1 MKRPRRRVLLTAY
14 HFPPLGGGGVLRVLK
29 LARYLSATGWIPEVL
44 CADDPAYQPRDP
56 AKLAEVDC
64 PIFRVPARRPPSLA
78 RLLGLRRDVTGK
90 RAPDEPKSGD
100 ARRGLYQ
107 RLVALG
113 ALPDLYRPWIRSASS
128 TAAAL
133 IHQRGYDLL
142 WTTAPPFSTLLVGLR
157 LKRLFGVPWVADL
170 RDSWTPGPF
179 FAPPTA
185 LHQAL
190 HRRWESRVL
199 RTADAVVVATPGMAE
214 LYRRAY
220 PDLDHRL
227 RVITNGYDE
236 ADFADLPNPP
246 ASRSDHFRIGYAG
259 SFYGPRRP
267 DAFLQ
272 ALAAVAERRDDAPRF
287 VQIGS
292 AGGET
297 EAALAAFARAHPEL
311 IERSGA
317 LSHSRTLAELAA
329 CDLLLLVIGR
339 QPGASSIL
347 TGKLFEYLRLGKP
360 ILACCPPGDAAELIG
375 SLGAGVVAPPDDPV
389 EIARALEYLLDQPP
403 PPVPRERILPYERS
417 RLAAQTARLFDEVV
431 EERG

>member
-29 LARYLSATGWIPEVL
+29 LARYLSATGWSPEVL

-56 AKLAEVDC
+56 AKLAEADC

-78 RLLGLRRDVTGK
+78 RLLGLRRGRSGK
-90 RAPDEPKSGD
+90 PSPIRREGNQ
-100 ARRGLYQ
+100 ARTGLYQ

-113 ALPDLYRPWIRSASS
+113 ALPDLYRPWVRPARSA
-128 TAAAL
+128 AAAL
-133 IHQRGYDLL
+133 VNQRGYDLL
-142 WTTAPPFSTLLVGLR
+142 WTTAPPFSTLLVGSH
-157 LKRLFGVPWVADL
+157 LKRLFGLPWVVDL
-170 RDSWTPGPF
+170 RDCWTPGPF

-185 LHQAL
+185 AHRAL
-190 HRRWESRVL
+190 HRRWESRIL
-199 RTADAVVVATPGMAE
+199 RAADAVIVATPGMAE

-220 PDLDHRL
+220 PDLDRRL

-236 ADFADLPNPP
+236 ADFSDLSIPP
-246 ASRSDHFRIGYAG
+246 TTGEGRRRIGYAG

-272 ALAAVAERRDDAPRF
+272 ALAAVAERRVDAPRF

-292 AGGET
+292 AGGEA
-297 EAALAAFARAHPEL
+297 EAALAAFARSHPEL
-311 IERSGA
+311 IERRGG
-317 LSHSRTLAELAA
+317 LPHDRTLAELAA

-360 ILACCPPGDAAELIG
+360 LLACCPPGDAADLIET
-375 SLGAGVVAPPDDPV
+375 LGAGVVAPPDDASAV
-389 EIARALEYLLDQPP
+389 ARSLESLLDKPP
-403 PPVPRERILPYERS
+403 PPVPRESILPYERS